1 MDHILDEANY
11 EEYPQLERF
20 TDYMLKT
27 WIDTPTFAVEPFQE
41 Y

>member
-1 MDHILDEANY
+1 MDHIFDEANY
-11 EEYPQLERF
+11 EKYPQLESF
-20 TDYMLKT
+20 TDYMLET